1 MLWHSSQ
8 RWLKHG
14 TSPITQAAVAVAG
27 PRQIWQQAGF
37 ASAPRSSATVQP
49 QQVSDPAGRYQS
61 GGWSGCG
68 HRGRVPA
75 ARISAAASWSLPAG
89 EPFSGRP

>member
-14 TSPITQAAVAVAG
+14 TSPITQAAMAVAG

-37 ASAPRSSATVQP
+37 ASAA
-49 QQVSDPAGRYQS
+49 
-61 GGWSGCG
+61 
-68 HRGRVPA
+68 
-75 ARISAAASWSLPAG
+75 
-89 EPFSGRP
+89 

>member
-37 ASAPRSSATVQP
+37 ASAPRSSATVQ
-49 QQVSDPAGRYQS
+49 
-61 GGWSGCG
+61 
-68 HRGRVPA
+68 
-75 ARISAAASWSLPAG
+75 
-89 EPFSGRP
+89 

>member
-14 TSPITQAAVAVAG
+14 TSPITHAAMAVAG

-37 ASAPRSSATVQP
+37 ASATRTRATVQ
-49 QQVSDPAGRYQS
+49 
-61 GGWSGCG
+61 
-68 HRGRVPA
+68 
-75 ARISAAASWSLPAG
+75 
-89 EPFSGRP
+89 